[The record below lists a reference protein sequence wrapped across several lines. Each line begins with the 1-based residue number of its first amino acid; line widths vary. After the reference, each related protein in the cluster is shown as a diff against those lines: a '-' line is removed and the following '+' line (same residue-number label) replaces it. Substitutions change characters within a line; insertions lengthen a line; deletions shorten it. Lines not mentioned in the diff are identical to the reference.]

1 MAKDSELISRATSG
15 DEEAFADLMRAYYA
29 FVYRIVI
36 EIVSNPHDAEEV
48 VQDTFLNAYCGL
60 GQIEEGARF
69 RNWLATIARNRA
81 LNWRREQRADTVPID
96 DVGESALQAAD
107 SLDERLIRDEKL
119 EMVRRA
125 MGMLPQKDRDIAEA
139 YYLDGASYDELIRAH
154 GLSYKAISFRLS
166 RAKRTLAKRV
176 QYLLTG
182 AFVPPATTLKK
193 IISGGF
199 TAMKIGTVPKITVGL
214 IAIVALVFIGSRQL
228 LSPEEDSSPS
238 IEVTASI
245 TDNPDQ
251 SGSKID
257 ANRKNVVTAPSPAD
271 EPRISTEEMEQ
282 IEDFFAQL
290 EADDAQSGPKTPQLA
305 TEMKVNQNTE
315 EDYTPELS
323 ATYESTMQSAEDVM
337 NAFVDAFKNLDFEAM
352 GLLMTGSAKEGIK
365 KVESMGFPL
374 MDPEES
380 ENLPAEVRLGLEK
393 MVIEHFSRLT
403 VVNSGYVGDEFHF
416 ELGGPPPE
424 LEIPGMVISN
434 LDAPNELYKM
444 RKENGLWRIY
454 GSETLD

>member
-1 MAKDSELISRATSG
+1 MAKDSELISRAKSG
-15 DEEAFADLMRAYYA
+15 DEQAFADLMRAYYA

-60 GQIEEGARF
+60 GQIEEGAKF
-69 RNWLATIARNRA
+69 RNWLAKIARNRS
-81 LNWRREQRADTVPID
+81 LNWRREQRADTLSINV
-96 DVGESALQAAD
+96 VGESALQDAD
-107 SLDERLIRDEKL
+107 SFDERLIRDEKL

-166 RAKRTLAKRV
+166 RAKRTLAKRL

-193 IISGGF
+193 ITSGGF
-199 TAMKIGTVPKITVGL
+199 TAMKIGTVPKITVGV

-238 IEVTASI
+238 VEVTASI
-245 TDNPDQ
+245 TGKPDQ
-251 SGSKID
+251 SGSEID

-271 EPRISTEEMEQ
+271 EPQISTKEMEQ

-290 EADDAQSGPKTPQLA
+290 EADDAQSGPETPQLA

-315 EDYTPELS
+315 EDYTPESS

-416 ELGGPPPE
+416 EVGGPPPE
-424 LEIPGMVISN
+424 LEIPGMGISN